1 MKMSKSRRLTECAMM
16 IALATGLSLFKLID
30 LPAGGSVT
38 AASMLPLVLLAY
50 RHGTRYGLLCGLTH
64 GVLQQLL
71 GLNTL
76 TYATTWQSVIAIILL
91 DYLIAFAVIGFAGV
105 VRKASLPQG
114 TAVSL
119 GALIASVLRYLCHV
133 LSGATVWAGLS
144 IPTEA
149 ALVYSLSYNATYMIP
164 ETILLIC
171 AAAYI
176 GTALDFSSPTLRPL
190 ARDAARQDRRTVYGY
205 YVCASV
211 AVAATVALT
220 LLVFPHLQAEG
231 GEFDL
236 SGLCNVPPVATAI
249 AAAAL
254 VLAGVGACV
263 LRVFSCK
270 KNEKTV

>member
-16 IALATGLSLFKLID
+16 IALATGLSLFKLIE

-50 RHGTRYGLLCGLTH
+50 RHGTRYGLLCGLVH

-76 TYATTWQSVIAIILL
+76 SYATTWQSVVAIVLL
-91 DYLIAFAVIGFAGV
+91 DYLIAFAVLGFGGV
-105 VRKASLPQG
+105 FRKAALRQS
-114 TAVSL
+114 AAISL
-119 GALIASVLRYLCHV
+119 GALLGSLLRYLCHV
-133 LSGATVWAGLS
+133 VSGATVWAGLS

-149 ALVYSLSYNATYMIP
+149 ALVYSFSYNATFMIP
-164 ETILLIC
+164 ETILLVC

-176 GTALDFSSPTLRPL
+176 GSALDFSSLSLRPL
-190 ARDAARQDRRTVYGY
+190 TGEVGRPDRRTVYGY

-211 AVAATVALT
+211 AVVATVALT

-236 SGLCNVPPVATAI
+236 SGWRNVPPIATAI
-249 AAAAL
+249 SAAAL
-254 VLAGVGACV
+254 AAAGVGACV

-270 KNEKTV
+270 KKKETV